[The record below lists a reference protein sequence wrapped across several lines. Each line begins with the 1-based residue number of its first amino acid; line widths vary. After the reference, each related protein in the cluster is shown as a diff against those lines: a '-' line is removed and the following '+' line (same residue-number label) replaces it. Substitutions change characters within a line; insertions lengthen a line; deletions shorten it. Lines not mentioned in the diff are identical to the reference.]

1 MNSDKKNP
9 LLDFYVYTVII
20 GGIVLFLYSLLTIDF
35 SHFPLAQIITFLV
48 LIIITEALP
57 IHLSPHTSISVS
69 FAIIYAF
76 ILLTNPYLVM
86 IATFI
91 GNVLIYMKSGWK
103 KSFFNGAQF
112 AISAFFS
119 GYVFQL
125 LGGYSYTW
133 NQFAYYITIV
143 ISILVFFLSNAS
155 LIVIVVSLSTG
166 IPIPVLWK
174 KDVNGILLQYF
185 GLFPYSLL
193 LYLIYLRI
201 GYIGLFLFF
210 FPLMIARYSFK
221 LYVETKKV
229 HLELLRALTAALDA
243 KDPYTQG
250 HSARVAKISLAI
262 AEKLNLS
269 DKKQEMIE
277 YAALLHDVG
286 KIGIEDA
293 ILRKPGP
300 LTEGEFV
307 IVKQHP
313 VIGFEIVSKVDFL
326 KEIAVF
332 IRSHHEKCNGSGYPD
347 GKCLTDLPIESLILT
362 VADVFD
368 ALTSD
373 RPYRKAFSIEEAL
386 SIMEN
391 EGNKYY
397 DMKVIKALKEI
408 LQEGFQV
415 VS

>member
-1 MNSDKKNP
+1 M
-9 LLDFYVYTVII
+9 V
-20 GGIVLFLYSLLTIDF
+20 
-35 SHFPLAQIITFLV
+35 
-48 LIIITEALP
+48 TEALP

-86 IATFI
+86 IGTFI
-91 GNVLIYMKSGWK
+91 GNVLVYMKSGWK
-103 KSFFNGAQF
+103 KSLFNGAQF
-112 AISAFFS
+112 ALSAFLS

-125 LGGYSYTW
+125 LGGYSSTW
-133 NQFAYYITIV
+133 YQFSYYLAII
-143 ISILVFFLSNAS
+143 ISILVFFLSNAA
-155 LIVIVVSLSTG
+155 LVVAVVSLSTG
-166 IPIPVLWK
+166 ISISVLWK

-193 LYLIYLRI
+193 LYIIYLRI

-210 FPLMIARYSFK
+210 FPLMVARYSFK

-269 DKKQEMIE
+269 DKKREMIE

-293 ILRKPGP
+293 ILRKPGT
-300 LTEGEFV
+300 LTEGEYV

-313 VIGFEIVSKVDFL
+313 VIGFEIVSKIDFL
-326 KEIAVF
+326 KEIAGF
-332 IRSHHEKCNGSGYPD
+332 IRSHHERCNGSGYPD
-347 GKCLTDLPIESLILT
+347 GKKLSDLPIESLILS
-362 VADVFD
+362 VADVFE
-368 ALTSD
+368 ALISD
-373 RPYRKAFSIEEAL
+373 RPYRKAYSVEEAFN
-386 SIMEN
+386 IMEN
-391 EGNKYY
+391 EENEYY
-397 DMKVIKALKEI
+397 DVKIIKALKEI
-408 LQEGFQV
+408 IQEGFQV
-415 VS
+415 AG

>member
-1 MNSDKKNP
+1 MKSDKKKQ
-9 LLDFYVYTVII
+9 LLNLYIYSVII
-20 GGIVLFLYSLLTIDF
+20 CGIVLFLYSLLTIDF

-48 LIIITEALP
+48 LIIVTEALP

-86 IATFI
+86 IVTFI
-91 GNVLIYMKSGWK
+91 GNVLIYMKTGWQ
-103 KSFFNGAQF
+103 KSLFNGAQF
-112 AISAFFS
+112 AISAFLS

-133 NQFAYYITIV
+133 NQFTFYIAIA
-143 ISILVFFLSNAS
+143 ISILVFFLSNAF
-155 LIVIVVSLSTG
+155 LVIMVISLSTG

-201 GYIGLFLFF
+201 GYLGLFLFL

-250 HSARVAKISLAI
+250 HSDRVAKISLAI

-269 DKKQEMIE
+269 DKKRETIE

-300 LTEGEFV
+300 LTEGEYI

-313 VIGFEIVSKVDFL
+313 VIGFDIVSKVDFL
-326 KEIAVF
+326 KEIAGL
-332 IRSHHEKCNGSGYPD
+332 IRSHHERCNGSGYPD
-347 GKCLTDLPIESLILT
+347 GKHQTDLPIESLILA
-362 VADVFD
+362 VADVFE

-373 RPYRKAFSIEEAL
+373 RPYRKAYSVEEAL
-386 SIMEN
+386 TIMKN
-391 EGNKYY
+391 EGNEYY
-397 DMKVIKALKEI
+397 DMKVINALKEI
-408 LQEGFQV
+408 LQEGFEV
-415 VS
+415 AG

>member
-1 MNSDKKNP
+1 MKSDKKKQ
-9 LLDFYVYTVII
+9 LLNLYIYSVII
-20 GGIVLFLYSLLTIDF
+20 CGIALFLYSLFTTNF
-35 SHFPLAQIITFLV
+35 SHFPLAKIITFLV
-48 LIIITEALP
+48 LIIVTEALP

-86 IATFI
+86 IVTFI
-91 GNVLIYMKSGWK
+91 GNVIIYMKTGWQ
-103 KSFFNGAQF
+103 KSLFNGAQF
-112 AISAFFS
+112 AISAFLS

-133 NQFAYYITIV
+133 NQLTFYIAIV
-143 ISILVFFLSNAS
+143 ISILVFFLSNAF
-155 LIVIVVSLSTG
+155 LVIMVISLSTG

-201 GYIGLFLFF
+201 GYVGLFLFL

-250 HSARVAKISLAI
+250 HSDRVAKVSLAI

-269 DKKQEMIE
+269 DKKRETIE

-300 LTEGEFV
+300 LTEGEYI

-313 VIGFEIVSKVDFL
+313 VIGFDIVSKVDFL
-326 KEIAVF
+326 KEIAGL
-332 IRSHHEKCNGSGYPD
+332 IRSHHERCNGSGYPD
-347 GKCLTDLPIESLILT
+347 GKKQTDLPIESLILA
-362 VADVFD
+362 VADVFE

-373 RPYRKAFSIEEAL
+373 RPYRKAYSVEEAL
-386 SIMEN
+386 IIMEN
-391 EGNKYY
+391 EGNEYY
-397 DMKVIKALKEI
+397 DFKVIKALKEI
-408 LQEGFQV
+408 LQEGFEV
-415 VS
+415 AG

>member
-1 MNSDKKNP
+1 MKSDKKKQ
-9 LLDFYVYTVII
+9 LLNLYIYSVII
-20 GGIVLFLYSLLTIDF
+20 CGIVLFLYSLLTIDF

-48 LIIITEALP
+48 LIIVTEALP

-86 IATFI
+86 IVTFI
-91 GNVLIYMKSGWK
+91 GNVLIYMKTGWQ
-103 KSFFNGAQF
+103 KSLFNGAQF
-112 AISAFFS
+112 AISAFLS

-133 NQFAYYITIV
+133 NQFTFYIAIA
-143 ISILVFFLSNAS
+143 ISILVFFLSNAF
-155 LIVIVVSLSTG
+155 LVIMVISLSTG

-201 GYIGLFLFF
+201 GYLGLFLFL

-250 HSARVAKISLAI
+250 HSDRVAKISLAI

-269 DKKQEMIE
+269 DKKRETIE

-300 LTEGEFV
+300 LTEGEYI

-313 VIGFEIVSKVDFL
+313 VIGFDIVSKVDFL
-326 KEIAVF
+326 KEIAGL
-332 IRSHHEKCNGSGYPD
+332 IRSHHERCNGSGYPD
-347 GKCLTDLPIESLILT
+347 GKHQTDLPIESLILA
-362 VADVFD
+362 VADVFE

-373 RPYRKAFSIEEAL
+373 RPYRKAYSVEEAL
-386 SIMEN
+386 TIMEN
-391 EGNKYY
+391 EGNEYY
-397 DMKVIKALKEI
+397 DMKVINALKEI
-408 LQEGFQV
+408 LQEGFEV
-415 VS
+415 AG

>member
-1 MNSDKKNP
+1 MKSDKKKQ
-9 LLDFYVYTVII
+9 LLNLYIYSVII
-20 GGIVLFLYSLLTIDF
+20 CGIALFLYSLLTTNF
-35 SHFPLAQIITFLV
+35 SHFPLAKIITFLV
-48 LIIITEALP
+48 LIIVTEALP

-86 IATFI
+86 IVTFI
-91 GNVLIYMKSGWK
+91 GNVIIYMKTGWQ
-103 KSFFNGAQF
+103 KSLFNGAQF
-112 AISAFFS
+112 AISAFLS

-133 NQFAYYITIV
+133 NQLTFYIAIV
-143 ISILVFFLSNAS
+143 ISILVFFLSNAF
-155 LIVIVVSLSTG
+155 LVIMVISLSTG

-201 GYIGLFLFF
+201 GYVGLFLFL

-250 HSARVAKISLAI
+250 HSDRVAKVSLAI

-269 DKKQEMIE
+269 DKKRETIE

-300 LTEGEFV
+300 LTEGEYI

-313 VIGFEIVSKVDFL
+313 VIGFDIVSKVDFL
-326 KEIAVF
+326 KEIAGL
-332 IRSHHEKCNGSGYPD
+332 IRSHHERCNGSGYPD
-347 GKCLTDLPIESLILT
+347 GKKQTDLPIESLILA
-362 VADVFD
+362 VADVFE

-373 RPYRKAFSIEEAL
+373 RPYRKAYAVEEAL
-386 SIMEN
+386 TIMEN
-391 EGNKYY
+391 EGNEYY

-408 LQEGFQV
+408 LQEGFEV
-415 VS
+415 AG

>member
-1 MNSDKKNP
+1 MKSDKKKQ
-9 LLDFYVYTVII
+9 LLNLYIYSVII
-20 GGIVLFLYSLLTIDF
+20 CGIVLFLYSLLTIDF

-48 LIIITEALP
+48 LIIVTEALP

-86 IATFI
+86 IVTFI
-91 GNVLIYMKSGWK
+91 GNVLIYMKTGWQ
-103 KSFFNGAQF
+103 KSLFNGAQF
-112 AISAFFS
+112 AISAFLS

-133 NQFAYYITIV
+133 NQFTFYIAIA

-155 LIVIVVSLSTG
+155 LVIIVISLSTG
-166 IPIPVLWK
+166 ISIPVLWK

-201 GYIGLFLFF
+201 GYLGLFLFL

-250 HSARVAKISLAI
+250 HSDRVAKISLAI

-269 DKKQEMIE
+269 DKKRETIE

-300 LTEGEFV
+300 LTEGEYI

-313 VIGFEIVSKVDFL
+313 VIGFDIVSKVDFL
-326 KEIAVF
+326 KEIAGL
-332 IRSHHEKCNGSGYPD
+332 IRSHHERCNGSGYPD
-347 GKCLTDLPIESLILT
+347 GKHQTDLPIESLILA
-362 VADVFD
+362 VADVFE

-373 RPYRKAFSIEEAL
+373 RPYRKAYSVEEAL
-386 SIMEN
+386 TIMEN
-391 EGNKYY
+391 EGNEYY
-397 DMKVIKALKEI
+397 DMKVINALKEI
-408 LQEGFQV
+408 LQEGFEV
-415 VS
+415 AG

>member
-1 MNSDKKNP
+1 MKSDQKKH
-9 LLDFYVYTVII
+9 LLDFYIYSVII
-20 GGIVLFLYSLLTIDF
+20 FGVALFLYSLLTTDF

-48 LIIITEALP
+48 LIIVTEALP

-86 IATFI
+86 IVTFI
-91 GNVLIYMKSGWK
+91 GNVLIYMKTGWQ
-103 KSFFNGAQF
+103 KSLFNGAQF
-112 AISAFFS
+112 AISAFLS
-119 GYVFQL
+119 GYVFQI

-133 NQFAYYITIV
+133 NQFTFYIAIA
-143 ISILVFFLSNAS
+143 ISILVFFLSNAF
-155 LIVIVVSLSTG
+155 LVIMVISLSTG

-201 GYIGLFLFF
+201 GYLGLFLFL

-250 HSARVAKISLAI
+250 HSDRVAKISLAI

-269 DKKQEMIE
+269 DKKRETIE

-300 LTEGEFV
+300 LTEGEYI

-313 VIGFEIVSKVDFL
+313 VIGFDIVSKVDFL
-326 KEIAVF
+326 KEIAGL
-332 IRSHHEKCNGSGYPD
+332 IRSHHERCNGSGYPD
-347 GKCLTDLPIESLILT
+347 GKHQTDLPIESLILA
-362 VADVFD
+362 VADVFE

-373 RPYRKAFSIEEAL
+373 RPYRKAYSVEEAL
-386 SIMEN
+386 TIMEN
-391 EGNKYY
+391 EGNEYY
-397 DMKVIKALKEI
+397 DMKVINALKEI
-408 LQEGFQV
+408 LQEGFEV
-415 VS
+415 AG

>member
-1 MNSDKKNP
+1 MKSDKKKQ
-9 LLDFYVYTVII
+9 LLNLYIYSVII
-20 GGIVLFLYSLLTIDF
+20 CGIALFLYSLLTTNF
-35 SHFPLAQIITFLV
+35 SHFPLAKIITFLV
-48 LIIITEALP
+48 LIIVTEALP

-86 IATFI
+86 IVTFI
-91 GNVLIYMKSGWK
+91 GNVIIYMKTGWQ
-103 KSFFNGAQF
+103 KSLFNGAQF
-112 AISAFFS
+112 AISAFLS

-133 NQFAYYITIV
+133 NQLTFYIAIV
-143 ISILVFFLSNAS
+143 ISILVFFLSNAF
-155 LIVIVVSLSTG
+155 LVIMVISLSTG

-201 GYIGLFLFF
+201 GYVGLFLFL

-250 HSARVAKISLAI
+250 HSDRVAKVSLAI

-269 DKKQEMIE
+269 DKKRETIE

-300 LTEGEFV
+300 LTEGEYI

-313 VIGFEIVSKVDFL
+313 VIGFDIVSKVDFL
-326 KEIAVF
+326 KEIAGL
-332 IRSHHEKCNGSGYPD
+332 IRSHHERCNGSGYPD
-347 GKCLTDLPIESLILT
+347 GKKQTDLPIESLILA
-362 VADVFD
+362 VADVFE

-373 RPYRKAFSIEEAL
+373 RPYRKAYSVEEAL
-386 SIMEN
+386 TIMEN
-391 EGNKYY
+391 EGNQYY
-397 DMKVIKALKEI
+397 DMKVINALKEI
-408 LQEGFQV
+408 LQEGFEV
-415 VS
+415 AG

>member
-1 MNSDKKNP
+1 MKSDKKKQ
-9 LLDFYVYTVII
+9 LLNLYIYSVII
-20 GGIVLFLYSLLTIDF
+20 CGIALFLYSLLTTNF
-35 SHFPLAQIITFLV
+35 SHFPLAKIITFLV
-48 LIIITEALP
+48 LIIVTEALP

-86 IATFI
+86 IVTFI
-91 GNVLIYMKSGWK
+91 GNVIIYMKTGWQ
-103 KSFFNGAQF
+103 KSLFNGAQF
-112 AISAFFS
+112 AISAFLS

-133 NQFAYYITIV
+133 NQLTFYIAIV
-143 ISILVFFLSNAS
+143 ISILVFFLSNAF
-155 LIVIVVSLSTG
+155 LVVMVISLSTG

-201 GYIGLFLFF
+201 GYVGLFLFL

-250 HSARVAKISLAI
+250 HSDRVAKVSLAI

-269 DKKQEMIE
+269 DKKRETIE

-300 LTEGEFV
+300 LTEGEYI

-313 VIGFEIVSKVDFL
+313 VIGFDIVSKVDFL
-326 KEIAVF
+326 KEIAGL
-332 IRSHHEKCNGSGYPD
+332 IRSHHERCNGSGYPD
-347 GKCLTDLPIESLILT
+347 GKKQTDLPIESLILA
-362 VADVFD
+362 VADVFE

-373 RPYRKAFSIEEAL
+373 RPYRKAYSVEEAL
-386 SIMEN
+386 TIMEN
-391 EGNKYY
+391 EGNQYY
-397 DMKVIKALKEI
+397 DMKVINALKEI
-408 LQEGFQV
+408 LQEGFEV
-415 VS
+415 AG